1 MKIRKEIIFIK
12 SLFKKR
18 IKKIYYK
25 LFYSKLIN
33 IFYLININKSLLIF
47 LCIILLII
55 KSYRITPL
63 NTIELNENYLQL
75 QSDLNLKFNNKINNK
90 IRIGIYYS
98 SIKNGGIERLTAL
111 LLNYLDKIKIFD
123 IYLLTQLFKEENEY
137 KIPDNT
143 KRIVIKTGR
152 KKDLLKKIKREK
164 IDILIYHFY
173 NAYEINMLNNF
184 KKIKTIVYNHS
195 CFLIWIY
202 AEIYNFFKT
211 VYNAYKNSKY
221 LVSLVPFENDYL
233 FKKWGINSILM
244 NNFIPYEYNNIIPST
259 LTSKIILMIGRGS
272 DKMKRYE
279 LGIQS
284 MKYIIK
290 NIPDCEMRII
300 SDLKSTDNLKK
311 MIKDLNLENN
321 IKLVGYTSIPE
332 IYFKNASLH
341 IFPTISES
349 FGFVLSETKIYG
361 IPSIL
366 AGLDYVSI
374 AKGGTIIIYDDKP
387 KTIANEAIKILNN
400 YNYRK
405 RLGKEARQSMKKFNN
420 DLLLKKWTK
429 LILSIYNGDIYYQNI
444 REQDNK
450 ISDKKALNIINNQIK
465 LLKLRK
471 SKFKNITIKNIINFT
486 FMENLNNDYNS

>member
-1 MKIRKEIIFIK
+1 
-12 SLFKKR
+12 
-18 IKKIYYK
+18 
-25 LFYSKLIN
+25 
-33 IFYLININKSLLIF
+33 
-47 LCIILLII
+47 
-55 KSYRITPL
+55 
-63 NTIELNENYLQL
+63 
-75 QSDLNLKFNNKINNK
+75 
-90 IRIGIYYS
+90 
-98 SIKNGGIERLTAL
+98 
-111 LLNYLDKIKIFD
+111 
-123 IYLLTQLFKEENEY
+123 
-137 KIPDNT
+137 
-143 KRIVIKTGR
+143 
-152 KKDLLKKIKREK
+152 
-164 IDILIYHFY
+164 
-173 NAYEINMLNNF
+173 MLNNF

-290 NIPDCEMRII
+290 NISDCEMRII

-311 MIKDLNLENN
+311 MIKNLNLENN

-471 SKFKNITIKNIINFT
+471 SKFKNITIKNLINFT